1 MNEGF
6 SIYFTGLSGSGKS
19 TLARETAVYL
29 EEQGILVQI
38 LDGDILRK
46 NIGNM
51 FGYSREERMKMS
63 KVVRLI
69 ANLLNRNGISVIIAV
84 IGPYQEMREINRRE
98 IKNYYEIY
106 LNCSLETCV
115 KRDTKG
121 LYEQALQG
129 DLKHMVG
136 VDDVYEIP
144 KSYDLEIDT
153 DHKSIAGAADEIKR
167 FIDSKI
173 LARV

>member
-29 EEQGILVQI
+29 EEQGIPVQI